1 MKKFYDKAV
10 IESCLKR
17 INCETVLR
25 DFKEKLFI
33 VRYEKG
39 EFVTSPLKNEDLFQ
53 IVVESSISIYYIRD
67 DGSIYSL
74 ANGESNY
81 LLGDMM
87 LFQKDIGNVYAQ
99 ANDEL
104 TCLALSIE
112 ENREKLLGS
121 CLFLQLICK
130 SLTEKMEAIT
140 KLDTAPA
147 TLKQR
152 VFTYIKYKCGQGEL
166 KGVEKAA
173 FHLNCSSRQ
182 LQRILN
188 QYEAEKVVT
197 KTGKGT
203 YKLNRPFSDV
213 P

>member
-1 MKKFYDKAV
+1 MKKIYDRAAV
-10 IESCLKR
+10 ESCLKKT
-17 INCETVLR
+17 NCENVLK
-25 DFKEKLFI
+25 DFNEKLFI
-33 VRYEKG
+33 VQYDKG
-39 EFVTSPLKNEDLFQ
+39 EFVTSPLKNGDLFQ
-53 IVVESSISIYYIRD
+53 IVVDGSISIYYIRD

-74 ANGESNY
+74 ANGENNY

-104 TCLALSIE
+104 SCLALSIE
-112 ENREKLLGS
+112 ENKEELLGS

-152 VFTYIKYKCGQGEL
+152 VFTYIKYKCSQGEL
-166 KGVEKAA
+166 KGVERAA

-188 QYEAEKVVT
+188 EYEAEKVIT
-197 KTGKGT
+197 KTGKGA
-203 YKLNRPFSDV
+203 YKLNKPFSDL

>member
-1 MKKFYDKAV
+1 MKKFYDKTV

-53 IVVESSISIYYIRD
+53 IVVEGSISIYYIRD

-87 LFQKDIGNVYAQ
+87 LF
-99 ANDEL
+99 
-104 TCLALSIE
+104 
-112 ENREKLLGS
+112 
-121 CLFLQLICK
+121 
-130 SLTEKMEAIT
+130 
-140 KLDTAPA
+140 
-147 TLKQR
+147 
-152 VFTYIKYKCGQGEL
+152 
-166 KGVEKAA
+166 
-173 FHLNCSSRQ
+173 
-182 LQRILN
+182 
-188 QYEAEKVVT
+188 
-197 KTGKGT
+197 
-203 YKLNRPFSDV
+203 
-213 P
+213 